1 MYPAV
6 RTMTIIGIMTLAV
19 FSLTGCGEKRIHV
32 ATVSGTPGESMGLD
46 EANQSPGSDTIGLN
60 SQALDES
67 NLGNGT
73 SVAQSQPTEVEDS
86 TSLTDSA
93 TDSVST
99 QPESQPGSTFPETMA
114 NSENE
119 GLPLQEGSSL
129 NTQSSSAPQDTAS
142 STFDNLPH
150 ASFSDLGAGTV
161 ESSSQDSS
169 AQESVHSVSDTPMEF
184 STGSDQGKPSL
195 PNETNSNMEQI
206 PNTLQVAKAEPSD
219 SLREQMERMQ
229 SEELAAATAGLQDV
243 FFQFDSWS
251 LTEEGKQ
258 ALQQNMGLLQHDPSA
273 NLLIEGHADQRGT
286 QAYNMILGKK
296 RAAAIRDYLNELGM
310 DENRLR
316 VVSYGKDKPFCQD
329 PTEVCYQLN
338 RRGHLLV
345 QNPE

>member
-1 MYPAV
+1 
-6 RTMTIIGIMTLAV
+6 
-19 FSLTGCGEKRIHV
+19 
-32 ATVSGTPGESMGLD
+32 MGLD
-46 EANQSPGSDTIGLN
+46 EANQGLASDTNGLN
-60 SQALDES
+60 SQAIDES
-67 NLGNGT
+67 NLGDGT
-73 SVAQSQPTEVEDS
+73 SVAQSQQPSVEDS

-93 TDSVST
+93 ST
-99 QPESQPGSTFPETMA
+99 QPESQTGSIFPETMA

-119 GLPLQEGSSL
+119 GLPLQEGASL

-142 STFDNLPH
+142 STFDNLPNP
-150 ASFSDLGAGTV
+150 SFSDLGAGTV
-161 ESSSQDSS
+161 EPSSQNAS
-169 AQESVHSVSDTPMEF
+169 AQESAHSVADTPMES
-184 STGSDQGKPSL
+184 STSSDQGPTTASAQGEPSL
-195 PNETNSNMEQI
+195 LNETNSPMEQI

-229 SEELAAATAGLQDV
+229 SEELAAASAGLQDV

-273 NLLIEGHADQRGT
+273 TLLIEGHADQRGT

-310 DENRLR
+310 DEDRLR